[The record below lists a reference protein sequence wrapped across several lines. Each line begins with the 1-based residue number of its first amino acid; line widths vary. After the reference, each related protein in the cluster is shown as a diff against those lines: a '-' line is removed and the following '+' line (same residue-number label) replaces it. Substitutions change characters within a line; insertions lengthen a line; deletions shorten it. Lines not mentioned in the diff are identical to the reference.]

1 MTERTSIESLVSDLS
16 NKKKA
21 PILTESL
28 GGAAALDADVQAK
41 VKPVTIWAAVG
52 GALLVLQLYVWIRW
66 ITGPYFE
73 RVPGGTTDPPM
84 YMKAFLTFNAILMW
98 VLLPI
103 AIWWFIVRPWV
114 RERRIT
120 LDGMLLVSMGLMF
133 FQDPLLNYFNTWCTY
148 NTWLWNRGSWSS
160 DIPGWVSPEEPGRQV
175 AEPLL
180 INAPGYT
187 AGVLVITIFGCWVM
201 RKIKARWPNIS
212 NLRLILVTYAF
223 AFVLD
228 FVMEAGFML
237 PFGLYTY
244 PGAIRSVSLFAGTY
258 HQWPIYEGLM
268 WGGVQ
273 TAMCCLRY
281 FTDDRGRT
289 VVERGLDHVR
299 GGTVKQQFV
308 RFLAIFAAVSGC
320 FFFFYNVPAQWI
332 AHALR
337 PLARRPPEALL
348 FQWRHLRRRNRRT
361 LPRSDAADTHQTV
374 RLHQRRRSTR
384 PPGGRGAS
392 GDGALPTRKLSC
404 GPTAGTPSNYVRTHR
419 FTARSATRWKSS
431 ERPPVA
437 AFRCC

>member
-1 MTERTSIESLVSDLS
+1 MSDLS

-28 GGAAALDADVQAK
+28 GRAGALDADVQAK

-212 NLRLILVTYAF
+212 NIRLILVTYAF
-223 AFVLD
+223 TFVLD

-237 PFGLYTY
+237 PFGPLH
-244 PGAIRSVSLFAGTY
+244 VSRRNSLRVRLRRHVSPVAG
-258 HQWPIYEGLM
+258 L
-268 WGGVQ
+268 
-273 TAMCCLRY
+273 
-281 FTDDRGRT
+281 
-289 VVERGLDHVR
+289 
-299 GGTVKQQFV
+299 
-308 RFLAIFAAVSGC
+308 
-320 FFFFYNVPAQWI
+320 
-332 AHALR
+332 
-337 PLARRPPEALL
+337 RRPDVGRRPGRDVLSALL
-348 FQWRHLRRRNRRT
+348 HRRSRPYRRRTRT
-361 LPRSDAADTHQTV
+361 
-374 RLHQRRRSTR
+374 
-384 PPGGRGAS
+384 
-392 GDGALPTRKLSC
+392 
-404 GPTAGTPSNYVRTHR
+404 
-419 FTARSATRWKSS
+419 
-431 ERPPVA
+431 
-437 AFRCC
+437 